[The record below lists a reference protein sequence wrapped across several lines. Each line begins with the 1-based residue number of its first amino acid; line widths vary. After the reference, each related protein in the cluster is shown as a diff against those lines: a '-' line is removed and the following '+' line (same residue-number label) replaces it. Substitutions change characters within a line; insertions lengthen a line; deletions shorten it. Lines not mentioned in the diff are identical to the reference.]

1 MNIFVNDELK
11 NVPSGSSLQSLLVEL
26 GMVEF
31 NGWAIAVNNEV
42 IPADEIDDL
51 TLSPNDQIMLVQATQ
66 GG

>member
-11 NVPSGSSLQSLLVEL
+11 NVPSGSSLRSSLVEL

-31 NGWAIAVNNEV
+31 NGWAIVVNNEV

>member
-11 NVPSGSSLQSLLVEL
+11 NVPTGSSLRSLLVEL

-42 IPADEIDDL
+42 VPVDEIDDL

>member
-11 NVPSGSSLQSLLVEL
+11 NVPSGSSLQSLLVEI

-42 IPADEIDDL
+42 VPVDEINDL
-51 TLSPNDQIMLVQATQ
+51 TLSANDQVMLVQATQ